1 MNEVLLSVSH
11 SIKIFP
17 FVCHAYGFIWSNF
30 DEIDFKFV
38 VFIPA
43 LFVQLFLFE
52 PLLLFS
58 TRYFLELN
66 FYLFLERL
74 DQNLTV
80 SAFVWHFGQQ
90 LAYILNMVKVK
101 RLQEWDQIIVQFE
114 YWNYIVRHCYSQIE
128 KHFEPCCICVVQSLY
143 PV

>member
-17 FVCHAYGFIWSNF
+17 FVCHAYSFIWSNF

-66 FYLFLERL
+66 FNLFLERL
-74 DQNLTV
+74 DHNLTV
-80 SAFVWHFGQQ
+80 SAFICHFCQQ

-114 YWNYIVRHCYSQIE
+114 Y
-128 KHFEPCCICVVQSLY
+128 
-143 PV
+143 